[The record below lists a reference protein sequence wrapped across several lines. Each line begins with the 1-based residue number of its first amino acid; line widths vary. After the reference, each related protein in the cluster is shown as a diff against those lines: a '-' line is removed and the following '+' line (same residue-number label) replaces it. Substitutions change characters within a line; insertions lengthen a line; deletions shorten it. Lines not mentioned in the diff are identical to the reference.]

1 MDIFFILIF
10 QFVKYSMMLQWLY
23 NHLFQAVQ
31 SMFQLIQVNRPMC
44 NHLLRVTFLILELKF
59 YCPHNCSLNLKNSAR
74 ICWSPDTYSSN
85 AITSK
90 LHQALRLL
98 K

>member
-44 NHLLRVTFLILELKF
+44 NHPLQVTFLILELKF
-59 YCPHNCSLNLKNSAR
+59 YSPRNCCLNLKK
-74 ICWSPDTYSSN
+74 I
-85 AITSK
+85 
-90 LHQALRLL
+90 LQEFQALILTVL
-98 K
+98 MPLTQNCTKC